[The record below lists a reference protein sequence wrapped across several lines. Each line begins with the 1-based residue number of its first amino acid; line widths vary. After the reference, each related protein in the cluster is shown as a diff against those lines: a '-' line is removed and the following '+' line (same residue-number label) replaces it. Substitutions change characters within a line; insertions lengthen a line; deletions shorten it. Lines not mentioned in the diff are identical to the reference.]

1 MLIDVKNKLK
11 PQDMALFLSVLK
23 DDDEILIDSYEK
35 VKKVDL
41 KQTLS
46 DDAFIKAVCEH
57 VKNRDYCGTEIV
69 ISPWD
74 YNDETHTLLID
85 IEDFKYWTA
94 SSRRLNK
101 LLSDISKPVKKEQLC
116 PKIEVALM
124 KHDGSVVESD
134 VIKDKTKKEMLYA
147 VNRLFSI
154 YTLKARISN
163 DLCVKF
169 NVEDSGFKTYEQLV
183 KEGVFE

>member
-1 MLIDVKNKLK
+1 MLIDVRKKLK

-23 DDDEILIDSYEK
+23 DDDKILFDLYKI

-41 KQTLS
+41 KRLFEDS
-46 DDAFIKAVCEH
+46 AFVKNVCEH
-57 VKNRDYCGTEIV
+57 IEICTCGTEIL
-69 ISPWD
+69 ISPEND
-74 YNDETHTLLID
+74 SDETHMLLID
-85 IEDFKYWTA
+85 IEDFKYWTT

-101 LLSDISKPVKKEQLC
+101 LFSDVPKPVKKEQSC
-116 PKIEVALM
+116 PKIEIALM
-124 KHDGSVVESD
+124 KHDGTIVESD
-134 VIKDKTKKEMLYA
+134 VIKDKSKKEMLYA
-147 VNRLFSI
+147 INRLLSI
-154 YTLKARISN
+154 YTLKARISD